1 MILFFFLPSFL
12 FPFVSIVSKF
22 ANDREYGFADEN
34 RSTANCVQ
42 LTTSIIDPP
51 EAVQAVSKRL
61 LESLR
66 ARIQVT
72 DPVVRSSLPI
82 FVPLTIRDLATNQFR
97 RFRDIL
103 LAYILSGRCYW
114 CIELLHFGTF
124 CRFALIPSLFFLFLF
139 FLSLSFFFW

>member
-1 MILFFFLPSFL
+1 MLLEQIMILFFFLLSFL

-34 RSTANCVQ
+34 RSTVANCVQ

-66 ARIQVT
+66 ARI
-72 DPVVRSSLPI
+72 
-82 FVPLTIRDLATNQFR
+82 
-97 RFRDIL
+97 
-103 LAYILSGRCYW
+103 
-114 CIELLHFGTF
+114 
-124 CRFALIPSLFFLFLF
+124 
-139 FLSLSFFFW
+139 